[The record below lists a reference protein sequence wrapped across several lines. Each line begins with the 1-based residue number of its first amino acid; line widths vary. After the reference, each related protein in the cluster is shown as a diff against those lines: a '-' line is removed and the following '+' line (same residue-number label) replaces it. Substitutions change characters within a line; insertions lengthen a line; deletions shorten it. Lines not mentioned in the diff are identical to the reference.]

1 LARRGRWSLW
11 RPGGGQLR
19 CEREARAPW
28 EGRATGPPS
37 LGAGGRGLLMG
48 GVSGRAPSMGI
59 ARGEAPSA
67 GGGLMGPY
75 VFASSLG
82 GLAGGRGG
90 HLPGAT
96 GAGAFDGEAVQ
107 TTRTPAGSPGERPPR
122 WGG

>member
-1 LARRGRWSLW
+1 MREGGTSPVGGAGDGAPLPGRWGPGAFDGGCFRPSPVYGYCQRRG
-11 RPGGGQLR
+11 P
-19 CEREARAPW
+19 
-28 EGRATGPPS
+28 
-37 LGAGGRGLLMG
+37 LG
-48 GVSGRAPSMGI
+48 
-59 ARGEAPSA
+59 